1 MNRHLNRKLTRR
13 RFLDIALSGTTAL
26 GLGLGMGVGLG
37 VGLGLPTTAS
47 GRSKKQLKILVLG
60 GTGFLG
66 PPTVEYAV
74 ERGHIVTL
82 FNRGK
87 TNPQMFPDLEKLRG
101 DRDGNLSALVGR
113 QWDAVIDTS
122 GYVPRIV
129 NESAELLAP
138 NIGQYLFVSTISV
151 YADLGTPGMDEDAA
165 LATIDD
171 PGVEEITGATYGA
184 LKALCE
190 KTVTETLP
198 DRSTIIRPGLIVG
211 PGDRTDRFTYWP
223 VRIAR
228 GGDVLAPAPQDQ
240 FTQFIDVGDL
250 AQFIV
255 RCLERNTTGV
265 FNADRPADSL
275 SMGEMLSTCKEVS
288 GSDANMIWVPW
299 SFLEEQQIRPWAD
312 LPAWI
317 PASMEAAFGRISTD
331 RATAAGLSIRPLEET
346 VSATLA
352 WWREQPGDRE
362 LRAGLPA
369 GREMAVL
376 SAWAEQIGAQTA
388 G

>member
-1 MNRHLNRKLTRR
+1 MSRRITRR
-13 RFLDIALSGTTAL
+13 RFMDIALSGTAAL
-26 GLGLGMGVGLG
+26 GMSMGLGLSVGM
-37 VGLGLPTTAS
+37 GLPTRTW

-66 PPTVEYAV
+66 PPTVEYALS
-74 ERGHIVTL
+74 RGHTVTL

-129 NESAELLAP
+129 RASAELLAG
-138 NIGQYLFVSTISV
+138 NVAQYLFISTISV
-151 YADLGTPGMDEDAA
+151 YADLGTPGMDETAA

-171 PGVEEITGATYGA
+171 PTVEEITGATYGA

-190 KTVTETLP
+190 KAVQETLP
-198 DRSTIIRPGLIVG
+198 DRSTVLRPGLIVG

-228 GGDVLAPAPQDQ
+228 GGDVLAPAPEDQ
-240 FTQFIDVGDL
+240 FLQFIDVHDL
-250 AQFIV
+250 AEFIV

-275 SMGEMLSTCKEVS
+275 TIGEMLASCQVVAES
-288 GSDANMIWVPW
+288 GARLVWVPW
-299 SFLEEQQIRPWAD
+299 SFLEQHKVRPWAD

-317 PASMEAAFGRISTD
+317 PASMEAGFGRISI
-331 RATAAGLSIRPLEET
+331 AAAAAAGLTIRPLGDT
-346 VSATLA
+346 VATTLA
-352 WWREQPGDRE
+352 WWKEQPPERRAR
-362 LRAGLPA
+362 LRAGLTP
-369 GREMAVL
+369 GRETEVL
-376 SAWAEQIGAQTA
+376 AAWRQQAAEA

>member
-1 MNRHLNRKLTRR
+1 MSRRITRR
-13 RFLDIALSGTTAL
+13 HFLDIALSGTAALGMSL
-26 GLGLGMGVGLG
+26 GLGTGVG
-37 VGLGLPTTAS
+37 VAIGLPTLAWA
-47 GRSKKQLKILVLG
+47 RSRKQLKILVLG

-101 DRDGNLSALVGR
+101 DRDGKLSSLAGR

-129 NESAELLAP
+129 RASAELLAG
-138 NIGQYLFVSTISV
+138 NVGQYLFISSISV
-151 YADLGTPGMDEDAA
+151 YADLSTPGMDETAA

-171 PGVEEITGATYGA
+171 PTVEEITGATYGA

-190 KTVTETLP
+190 QAVHETLP
-198 DRSTIIRPGLIVG
+198 NHSTVVRPGLIVG

-228 GGDVLAPAPQDQ
+228 GGDVLAPAPQGR
-240 FTQFIDVGDL
+240 FTQFIDVRDV
-250 AQFIV
+250 AEFIV

-275 SMGEMLSTCKEVS
+275 TMGEMLASCQAVTQSETRLV
-288 GSDANMIWVPW
+288 WVPW
-299 SFLEEQQIRPWAD
+299 SFLEQHKVRPWAD
-312 LPAWI
+312 LPAWL
-317 PASMEAAFGRISTD
+317 PASMEAAFGRLSNAQ
-331 RATAAGLSIRPLEET
+331 ATRAGLTIRPLEDT
-346 VSATLA
+346 VAATLA
-352 WWREQPGDRE
+352 WWQEQPEDRQNG
-362 LRAGLPA
+362 LRAGLSPQ
-369 GREMAVL
+369 RETAVL
-376 SAWAEQIGAQTA
+376 RAWREQAASPG
-388 G
+388 

>member
-1 MNRHLNRKLTRR
+1 MSRKVTRR
-13 RFLDIALSGTTAL
+13 RFLDIALSGTATL
-26 GLGLGMGVGLG
+26 GMSMGLGMGM
-37 VGLGLPTTAS
+37 GLPTWAW
-47 GRSKKQLKILVLG
+47 GRSRKQLKILVLG

-87 TNPQMFPDLEKLRG
+87 TNAQMFPDLEKLRG

-122 GYVPRIV
+122 GYLPRIV
-129 NESAELLAP
+129 RASTELLAG
-138 NIGQYLFVSTISV
+138 NTGQYLFISSISV
-151 YADLGTPGMDEDAA
+151 YADLATPGMDEDAA

-171 PGVEEITGATYGA
+171 PTVEEITGATYGA

-190 KTVTETLP
+190 KVVGETLP
-198 DRSTIIRPGLIVG
+198 DRSTVVRPGLIVG

-240 FTQFIDVGDL
+240 FTQFIDVRDV
-250 AQFIV
+250 AEFIV

-275 SMGEMLSTCKEVS
+275 TMDEMLKTCQAVTES
-288 GSDANMIWVPW
+288 EARLLWVPW
-299 SFLEEQQIRPWAD
+299 SFLKEQKVRPWSD

-317 PASMEAAFGRISTD
+317 PADLEAAFGRISTN
-331 RATAAGLSIRPLEET
+331 RATAAGLSIRPLEDT
-346 VSATLA
+346 VAATLA
-352 WWREQPGDRE
+352 WWREQPGGRE
-362 LRAGLPA
+362 LRAGLSPDRETQVLAAWRRHAA
-369 GREMAVL
+369 G
-376 SAWAEQIGAQTA
+376 A

>member
-1 MNRHLNRKLTRR
+1 MSQNITRR
-13 RFLDIALSGTTAL
+13 RFMDAVLSGAATL
-26 GLGLGMGVGLG
+26 GLGLGMG
-37 VGLGLPTTAS
+37 LPPAAS
-47 GRSKKQLKILVLG
+47 ADSKKLKILVLG

-66 PPTVEYAV
+66 PPTVEYALS
-74 ERGHIVTL
+74 RGHIVTL

-87 TNPQMFPDLEKLRG
+87 TNPQLFPGLEKLKG

-129 NESAELLAP
+129 RASAELLAP
-138 NIGQYLFVSTISV
+138 NTGQYLFISSISV
-151 YADLGTPGMDEDAA
+151 YADLAAPGMDETAA

-171 PGVEEITGATYGA
+171 PTVEEITGATYGA

-190 KTVTETLP
+190 QAVRETLP
-198 DRSTIIRPGLIVG
+198 NRSTVVRPGLIVG

-228 GGDVLAPAPQDQ
+228 GGDVLAPAPEGQ
-240 FTQFIDVGDL
+240 FTQFIDVRDV
-250 AQFIV
+250 AEFIV
-255 RCLERNTTGV
+255 RCLETDTTGV

-275 SMGEMLSTCKEVS
+275 TMGEMLGTCKQVS
-288 GSDANMIWVPW
+288 GSDARLVWVPW
-299 SFLEEQQIRPWAD
+299 SFLEQQNVRPWAD
-312 LPAWI
+312 LPAWL
-317 PASMEAAFGRISTD
+317 PASMEAAFGRISTA
-331 RATAAGLSIRPLEET
+331 RATAAGLTIRPLDDT

-352 WWREQPGDRE
+352 WWKELPDDRQIG
-362 LRAGLPA
+362 LRAGLPPE
-369 GREMAVL
+369 RETAVL
-376 SAWAEQIGAQTA
+376 RAWQGQIGAQTE